1 MEIELLEPHP
11 RRVLEAFRRGEF
23 DDLEIL
29 GQADEKAFFELG
41 FKEKLLFDLADSM
54 PTARK
59 KEEVPRWFVL
69 LANLSRC
76 LHGEHSFLGWERVVR
91 AGGLLAALDPAI
103 ASKHLDPQTRE
114 VVLQCRGFNQKNHYD
129 RTTPCDQ
136 DMLRKYL
143 RDVAAAKW
151 IEWFNQKVQKTF
163 QAHGFFDP
171 EGVFVGDGSYLFV
184 PDNPDY
190 EGSRVLWFDAHNHP
204 VDYAKLSPEERKQVR
219 RRRCYKLVSLL
230 HLRGE
235 SYVYAALALVPGNQN
250 ELPVLYDLVD
260 QFVGRVGPGV
270 MKRLIV
276 DRGFMDGAR
285 IAYCKTVLGVD
296 VLIPVKRKMDL
307 WQDAWQLSERLPWQ
321 PWQAPR
327 PAKSVTRQRP
337 AAIQRRERKR
347 QETLARKQ
355 AEEPPPDPA
364 QVLTR
369 RELCPIKGCRWN
381 ELPVPFDLVAM
392 RETYADGHQSGWVL
406 MSTAPVGDPQ
416 QPARDYARRTTIEE
430 RHRQLKCFYD
440 LTEFHSRSFNAVAA
454 QVVFVLL
461 SYTLRQWQL
470 WKTHHEPL
478 AGLHHRQIQRRLDL
492 ESQFV
497 VIYHQ
502 MGYVQLPLLSFTREV
517 MELAPEARERA
528 LAKIRRLEESF
539 LCPVKNL
546 RPP

>member
-11 RRVLEAFRRGEF
+11 RRVIEAFRRGEF

-41 FKEKLLFDLADSM
+41 FKEKLLFDLAETM

-59 KEEVPRWFVL
+59 KEEVPRQFVL
-69 LANLSRC
+69 LANLSLR

-91 AGGLLAALDPAI
+91 AGGLLAALDPAL
-103 ASKHLDPQTRE
+103 ASKHLDPVSRE
-114 VVLQCRGFNQKNHYD
+114 VVLQCRGFNAKNHYD

-136 DMLRKYL
+136 DMLRKYVK
-143 RDVAAAKW
+143 DVSAADW
-151 IEWFNQKVQKTF
+151 IAWFNQEVQTTF
-163 QAHGFFDP
+163 QKHGFFDP

-184 PDNPDY
+184 PDNPAY
-190 EGSRVLWFDAHNHP
+190 EGSAVLWFDQHNHP
-204 VDYAKLSPEERKQVR
+204 VDYDKLSPEERKRVR

-235 SYVYAALALVPGNQN
+235 SYVYAALALVPGNQH
-250 ELPVLYDLVD
+250 ELPVLYELVD
-260 QFVGRVGPGV
+260 QFVGRVGLGV
-270 MKRLIV
+270 MKLLIL
-276 DRGFMDGAR
+276 DRGFIDGGR

-296 VLIPVKRKMDL
+296 VLIPLKRKMDL
-307 WQDAWQLSERLPWQ
+307 WQDAWDLSERLPWQ
-321 PWQAPR
+321 PWQEPG
-327 PAKSVTRQRP
+327 PAKPAAPERP

-347 QETLARKQ
+347 QQTLARNRAKQ
-355 AEEPPPDPA
+355 PPPDPA
-364 QVLTR
+364 EVLAR
-369 RELCPIKGCRWN
+369 RELCPIPGCRWN

-406 MSTAPVGDPQ
+406 LSTAEVRDPQ
-416 QPARDYARRTTIEE
+416 QPPRDYRRRTTIEE

-440 LTEFHSRSFNAVAA
+440 LTDFHSRCFNAVAA

-470 WKTHHEPL
+470 WKTQQEQL
-478 AGLHHRQIQRRLDL
+478 ARRHPRQIQHRLNL
-492 ESQFV
+492 ETQFV

-502 MGYVQLPLLSFTREV
+502 MAYVQLPLLTFTREV
-517 MELAPEARERA
+517 LELAAEARERA